1 MTHLLIIIIYLAF
14 VGLGLPDSLLGAAW
28 PNMYVEL
35 AMPVSFAGI
44 LSLVISLIT
53 MVSTLFCSRMTA
65 RFGTGKVTAFS
76 TAMTALAM
84 LGYSLSTRPWQLFL
98 WAIPYGLGAGCI
110 DAALNNYISLHYS
123 SRHMSWLHCMW
134 GLGAS
139 VGPYVIASALSGGAW
154 QMGYRRVF
162 FIQLALSAV
171 LLCSLPLWK
180 DRTGAVAEEEKS
192 TLTLPETLRLGGMK
206 AGIAVFFCYCAVE
219 QTAGLWA
226 ASFLVLQKDVSE
238 ETAAGLAS
246 LFYIGIT
253 LGRALNGF
261 VANRYGDHTM
271 TRFGEAVIA
280 LGIAVLFL
288 PLPETVTYAAFLI
301 IGLGCAPIFPSMIHA
316 SPVHFGEKNSPAAI
330 GVQMTSAYAG
340 TCAVPALFGLL
351 VKRLGIGI
359 LPWFLALFFVPM
371 LLATEKLRGLAS
383 EE

>member
-1 MTHLLIIIIYLAF
+1 MTHLLIIIIYFAF
-14 VGLGLPDSLLGAAW
+14 IGLGLPDSLLGAAW
-28 PNMYVEL
+28 PSMYVDL

-44 LSLVISLIT
+44 LSLAISLIT
-53 MVSTLFCSRMTA
+53 MVSTLFCNRMTA
-65 RFGTGKVTAFS
+65 RFGTGKVTGFS
-76 TAMTALAM
+76 TALTALAM

-110 DAALNNYISLHYS
+110 DAALNNYVSLHYS

-134 GLGAS
+134 GLGAA

-154 QMGYRRVF
+154 QAGYRRVF

-171 LLCSLPLWK
+171 LLLSLPLWK
-180 DRTGAVAEEEKS
+180 EKRGEAAEEGEKS
-192 TLTLPETLRLGGMK
+192 SLTLAETIRLPGVK
-206 AGIAVFFCYCAVE
+206 AGIATFFCYCAVE

-226 ASFLVLQKDVSE
+226 ASFLVLQKGVSE

-261 VANRYGDHTM
+261 VANRYGDHVM

-288 PLPETVTYAAFLI
+288 PLPEAVTYAAFLI
-301 IGLGCAPIFPSMIHA
+301 IGLGCAPIFPAMIHA
-316 SPVHFGEKNSPAAI
+316 SPAHFGEKNSPAAI

-371 LLATEKLRGLAS
+371 LLATERLGNTHT
-383 EE
+383 